1 MSLLG
6 PQAREAAL
14 PASPD
19 LMSVVLEHSP
29 AVPGCPGRS
38 ASRRQFWG
46 GGYKDKG
53 LPGSPLAGQGK
64 QKQRWARRE
73 GTRRAC
79 PPRCQGGTPA
89 AEHHRA
95 GTAGSTGQQAPRIA
109 IPVLPCQPFDLGQV
123 TSWLCASHSLSRRG
137 NSSHLDS
144 QRYDL
149 LRVKHF
155 ERCPVSK
162 KCSVPFICINP
173 HLSTDGQRKFAR
185 GHKAPQG
192 HDIPEVLWVALA
204 EGRGSKTESEP
215 KSCGG
220 REDKETSQPK
230 ALDHLSAPPSD
241 HKGKRCSGP
250 RGHCSES
257 HSAPLPQHTAVLV
270 RQKDDAQI
278 NITEAA
284 FMARRGRLHRYLGV
298 SHLDRGECK
307 QTLQGDSSA
316 GEQGAKRG

>member
-73 GTRRAC
+73 RTRRAC

-155 ERCPVSK
+155 ERCPVRSAQYLLSASTPTSQLMGRGNLPEGTK
-162 KCSVPFICINP
+162 PPRGMTSLRFSGWLSLREEGAKQSLSPSLVGGERIRKQADLK
-173 HLSTDGQRKFAR
+173 HLTTSLLHHLTT
-185 GHKAPQG
+185 KASA
-192 HDIPEVLWVALA
+192 ALA
-204 EGRGSKTESEP
+204 LG
-215 KSCGG
+215 
-220 REDKETSQPK
+220 D
-230 ALDHLSAPPSD
+230 
-241 HKGKRCSGP
+241 
-250 RGHCSES
+250 
-257 HSAPLPQHTAVLV
+257 TAVRATV
-270 RQKDDAQI
+270 HPYPSTQPC
-278 NITEAA
+278 
-284 FMARRGRLHRYLGV
+284 
-298 SHLDRGECK
+298 S
-307 QTLQGDSSA
+307 
-316 GEQGAKRG
+316 